1 MIFSDAN
8 GLEMTMMHKALNE
21 VAIREIRVV
30 NPRTRHKLAFEEI
43 VKSIAAVGLKKPIT
57 VTHRSPSEDGTQY
70 DLVCGQGRMEACET
84 LGYITIPANVIEAS
98 SADHFVMSL
107 VENIARRPPSSKELF
122 REIVN
127 LKKRG
132 YSPTD
137 IATKL
142 GRDDAFIKSV
152 NHLIDKNAADLVAA
166 VESNRI
172 PLSIALVISSAN
184 EPELQQALSQAYES
198 GELRGFR
205 LREAKRLI
213 ASHTARRV
221 QLDKSQQEPALS
233 GRALVREYQRRTREQ
248 QALVNR
254 ASQTRDRLLLLK
266 SAMKTLLADGQFVSL
281 LRAENLQQIPA
292 ELECSGDEDEPTS
305 GI

>member
-1 MIFSDAN
+1 
-8 GLEMTMMHKALNE
+8 MMHKALSE

-205 LREAKRLI
+205 FREAKRLI